1 MTDLFLSAGVDLPY
15 GSGSGPAKSQ
25 TRKVARV
32 PLVTPRVLQ
41 DAIKA
46 TAFNPTP
53 DQLAAAKDY
62 ARIAKSAGFAKQKET
77 SVRDIFYAKIL
88 GTVLGYSRYDP
99 DSTFSLHIEK
109 GIRTGSADAAIGN
122 FSDRHG
128 DELIAPLEMKGPSF
142 TNLDAIVPGR
152 GQSPVQQAWGYAMD
166 APGVSWVLVSNCI
179 EIRLYRFGRGRDCY
193 ETFDLKRLDNPDEL
207 RRLYILLDAK
217 QLLAGKTEALLLATD
232 NALKTVTDD
241 LYKQYKALRDQILT
255 YVTTAAD
262 GPKLNRRL
270 AIEPVQKLLDRILFV
285 AFGGGTGLLP
295 PRLLQTAATQ
305 IATIKPIPLWNNFK
319 DLFEA
324 VDVGSG
330 HPLHIWAY
338 NGGLFAP
345 DAKVDALKLPDHL
358 ATAIADLEQWDFGNE
373 IPVTVLGRIFEQSIT
388 DLEKLRAEA
397 EGKPAPEVGKV
408 KKEGVVYTPDHIA
421 RFLVEHTIGR
431 TLTDRFNLLLKQ
443 YTGRDSLPKSDD
455 ETLWPSAEVETKFW
469 QDYLEALRALTILD
483 PACGSGAFL
492 AAAFDALAG
501 EYARVL
507 ERLAELGAEPDI
519 DAFDEILGRNLF
531 GVDLNIE
538 SVEISR
544 LSLWLKTAR
553 QKHRLASLDET
564 VRDGNSLIADVKY
577 AERPFKWNGRF
588 ADIANQGGFDIV
600 IGNPPYVR
608 MEYLTDQK
616 PYLSEHYEV
625 ADDRTDLYAYFFEKA
640 VDVLKVGGRLGYI
653 SSSTFFR
660 TGSGENLRR
669 FMAEETAIEAVI
681 DFGDE
686 QVFEG
691 VTTYPAIITAQ
702 KLAKGETPEGDLRFF
717 NIKHLPTDLSSA
729 FDAQA
734 QAMPRSRLTGTS
746 WQFEGDALARLRD
759 KIASGRKTLGEVY
772 GAPLYGIK
780 TGLNEAFIIDTP
792 TRDALVARDAKSVDL
807 LKPFLK
813 GEHIKRWRVEPEG
826 LFLINI
832 PKAKIKIE
840 DYPAVRDHLLPFKAA
855 LEKRATEQ
863 EWFELQQAQVAYQDR
878 LLSPKLAWP
887 HFQDKPSFAFD
898 NDNFLL
904 NNKCFFLSSTDASLL
919 AFLNSTFGWWQL
931 SATARIKRGG
941 YIEAEAQYVATLVL
955 PDLSASQKST
965 LSSLVDACTDNS
977 TAKLQIVSTVENRIS
992 SDLGH
997 GSALNKKLHNWH
1009 QLDFTSFQAEIKKA
1023 FKTTLPPKE
1032 RSGWDD
1038 YLTAEAQKVKALTAQ
1053 IAAAEAQVNTLVYA
1067 AFDLTQDEII
1077 LLEKSIEGQI

>member
-1 MTDLFLSAGVDLPY
+1 MTDLFLSSGVDLPY
-15 GSGSGPAKSQ
+15 GSGSGSAKSQ
-25 TRKVARV
+25 TRKAARV
-32 PLVTPRVLQ
+32 PLVTPRVLE
-41 DAIKA
+41 DAIKVSVY
-46 TAFNPTP
+46 NPTAE
-53 DQLAAAKDY
+53 QLAAAKDY
-62 ARIAKSAGFAKQKET
+62 AERARGLGFTKQKET
-77 SVRDIFYAKIL
+77 SIKQLFFEKIL
-88 GTVLGYSRYDP
+88 GTVLGFQQYHP
-99 DSTFSLHIEK
+99 DRPYTLGFERK
-109 GIRTGSADAAIGN
+109 IRTGQVDVALGN
-122 FSDRHG
+122 FSDANG
-128 DELIAPLEMKGPSF
+128 DELIAPFEMKGPAF
-142 TNLDAIVPGR
+142 QNLDAIMPGR

-193 ETFDLKRLDNPDEL
+193 ETFNLKRLDDPDEL
-207 RRLYILLDAK
+207 RRLHMLLDAK
-217 QLLAGKTEALLLATD
+217 RLLGGQTEKLLLDTD
-232 NALKTVTDD
+232 NALKAVTDD
-241 LYKQYKALRDQILT
+241 LYAQYKKLRDQILA
-255 YVTTAAD
+255 YVTNAPD
-262 GPKLNRRL
+262 GPKLNRRA

-295 PRLLQTAATQ
+295 SRLLQTAATAQ
-305 IATIKPIPLWNNFK
+305 NSFNPQPIWHNFQQ
-319 DLFEA
+319 LFKF
-324 VDVGSG
+324 VDKGSG
-330 HPLHIWAY
+330 PPLHIWAY

-345 DAKVDALKLPDHL
+345 DAKLDAIALPDYL
-358 ATAIADLEQWDFGNE
+358 TTAIAELGNWDFGNE
-373 IPVTVLGRIFEQSIT
+373 VPVTVLGRIFEQSIT

-397 EGKPAPEVGKV
+397 EGKPEPLVGKI

-431 TLTDRFNLLLKQ
+431 TLSERFNLLLKQ
-443 YTGRDSLPKSDD
+443 HTGHDTLPKSND
-455 ETLWPSAEVETKFW
+455 ESLWPSDEVETKFW
-469 QDYLEALRALTILD
+469 LDYLEALRALTILD

-492 AAAFDALAG
+492 AAAFDTLAS

-519 DAFDEILGRNLF
+519 DAFDEILGRNLY
-531 GVDLNIE
+531 GIDLNVE

-564 VRDGNSLIADVKY
+564 VRDGNSLIAEKKY
-577 AERPFKWNGRF
+577 AERPFKWDGRF
-588 ADIANQGGFDIV
+588 AQIAKQGGFDIV

-608 MEYLTDQK
+608 MEYLTEQK

-702 KLAKGETPEGDLRFF
+702 KLAKGEAPAGDLRFF

-734 QAMPRSRLTGTS
+734 QAMPRARLTGTS
-746 WQFEGDALARLRD
+746 WQFEGDVLAQLRD
-759 KIASGRKTLGEVY
+759 KIATGRKTLGEVY

-792 TRDALVARDAKSVDL
+792 TRDALVARDAKSADL

-813 GEHIKRWRVEPEG
+813 GEHIKRWRVESEG

-832 PKAKIKIE
+832 PKAKIKID
-840 DYPAVRDHLLPFKAA
+840 DYPAIRDHLLPFKVA
-855 LEKRATEQ
+855 LEKRAAEQ
-863 EWFELQQAQVAYQDR
+863 EWFELQQAQVAYQPGFEKGKI
-878 LLSPKLAWP
+878 SYP
-887 HFQDKPSFAFD
+887 HFQNNRMFTFEQRGYYSNDKSYFIPSDDLALLS
-898 NDNFLL
+898 LL
-904 NNKCFFLSSTDASLL
+904 NSNVAWSFLSSISPAVRDGWHEMRVQYVELLPIPEFTKVSRASLID
-919 AFLNSTFGWWQL
+919 Q
-931 SATARIKRGG
+931 
-941 YIEAEAQYVATLVL
+941 AQRNT
-955 PDLSASQKST
+955 S
-965 LSSLVDACTDNS
+965 LSSQSFSILEAVR
-977 TAKLQIVSTVENRIS
+977 NRIS
-992 SDLGH
+992 SDLGN

-1009 QLDFTSFQAEIKKA
+1009 QLDFTTFQAELKKA
-1023 FKTTLPPKE
+1023 FKTTIPVKE
-1032 RSGWDD
+1032 RAQWED
-1038 YLTAEAQKVKALTAQ
+1038 YLSAESAKVRALSAQ
-1053 IAAAEAQVNTLVYA
+1053 ISASEAEINTLVYA
-1067 AFDLTQDEII
+1067 AFDLTPVEIA
-1077 LLEKSIEGQI
+1077 LLEKSLEGQI

>member
-1 MTDLFLSAGVDLPY
+1 MTDLFLASGVDLPY
-15 GSGSGPAKSQ
+15 GSGTGPAKSQ
-25 TRKVARV
+25 TRKVVRV
-32 PLVTPRVLQ
+32 PLVTPRVLE
-41 DAIKA
+41 DAIKRS
-46 TAFNPTP
+46 AFDPTP
-53 DQLAAAKDY
+53 EQIAAAKDY
-62 ARIAKSAGFAKQKET
+62 ARIARSDGFAKQKET
-77 SVRDIFYAKIL
+77 SVRDIFFTKIL
-88 GTVLGYSRYDP
+88 EIVLGYTHFDP
-99 DSTFSLHIEK
+99 DVTYTLFREK
-109 GIRTGSADAAIGN
+109 GIRTGSADAALGH
-122 FSDRHG
+122 FSETAR
-128 DELIAPLEMKGPSF
+128 DELIAPFEMKGPSF
-142 TNLDAIVPGR
+142 ANLDAIIPGR

-166 APGVSWVLVSNCI
+166 APGVSWVLVSNCL

-193 ETFDLKRLDNPDEL
+193 EIFDLKRLDEPEEL
-207 RRLYILLDAK
+207 RRLYMLLDSSR
-217 QLLAGKTEALLLATD
+217 LLTGQTEALLLATD

-255 YVTTAAD
+255 YVTSAAD
-262 GPKLNRRL
+262 GPKLNRRA

-324 VDVGSG
+324 VDIGSG
-330 HPLHIWAY
+330 PPLHIWAY

-345 DAKVDALKLPDHL
+345 DPKVDALKLPDHL
-358 ATAIADLEQWDFGNE
+358 AKAIADLEQWDFGNE
-373 IPVTVLGRIFEQSIT
+373 VPVTVLGRIFEQSIS
-388 DLEKLRAEA
+388 DLEKERAAA
-397 EGKPAPEVGKV
+397 EGKPEPAVGKV

-421 RFLVEHTIGR
+421 RFLVDHTIGK
-431 TLTDRFNLLLKQ
+431 TLSERFNVLLKQ
-443 YTGRDSLPKSDD
+443 HTGHDALPKSEDVS
-455 ETLWPSAEVETKFW
+455 LWPSEDVETKFW
-469 QDYLEALRALTILD
+469 LEYLEALRTLTILD

-507 ERLAELGAEPDI
+507 ERLAELGAEPAI

-531 GVDLNIE
+531 GIDLNIE

-553 QKHRLASLDET
+553 QKHRLAGLNET
-564 VRDGNSLIADVKY
+564 VRDGNSLIAEKKY
-577 AERPFKWNGRF
+577 AERPFKWDGRF
-588 ADIANQGGFDIV
+588 AQIAKQGGFDIV

-669 FMAEETAIEAVI
+669 FMAEETALEVVI

-691 VTTYPAIITAQ
+691 VTTYPAILTAQ
-702 KLAKGETPEGDLRFF
+702 KLAKGETPEGELRFF
-717 NIKHLPTDLSSA
+717 NIKELPTDLSSA

-734 QAMPRSRLTGTS
+734 QAMPRNRLGKTS
-746 WQFEGDALARLRD
+746 WQFEGDALAQLRD
-759 KIASGRKTLGEVY
+759 KISKGRKTLGEVY

-780 TGLNEAFIIDTP
+780 TGLNEAFIIDTL
-792 TRDALVARDAKSVDL
+792 TRDALVKRDAKSADL

-832 PKAKIKIE
+832 PKGKIKID
-840 DYPAVRDHLLPFKAA
+840 DYPAIRDHLLPFKAA

-863 EWFELQQAQVAYQDR
+863 QWFELQQAQVAYQDHFQAPKIVYQDICNSNPFSIEKTGSYLANTCYFLSNDKYF
-878 LLSPKLAWP
+878 LLSYLNSKLAWY
-887 HFQDKPSFAFD
+887 
-898 NDNFLL
+898 
-904 NNKCFFLSSTDASLL
+904 CF
-919 AFLNSTFGWWQL
+919 
-931 SATARIKRGG
+931 SALTNIARGG
-941 YIEAEAQYVATLVL
+941 YLRLRSEFVEQLIVPEFDEQLTQRLDTFGNSCSFHSETLR
-955 PDLSASQKST
+955 D
-965 LSSLVDACTDNS
+965 
-977 TAKLQIVSTVENRIS
+977 IVFQMRIRIAN
-992 SDLGH
+992 DLGA
-997 GSALNKKLHNWH
+997 GKNLTRKLENWH
-1009 QLDFTSFQAEIKKA
+1009 ELDFTTFQAELKKA
-1023 FKTTLPPKE
+1023 FKTTIPVKE
-1032 RSGWDD
+1032 RSDWEA
-1038 YLTAEAQKVKALTAQ
+1038 YLASEAAKVKALTAQ
-1053 IAAAEAQVNTLVYA
+1053 ITAAEAEINKLVYD
-1067 AFDLTQDEII
+1067 AFDLTADEIN
-1077 LLEKSIEGQI
+1077 LLEISLQGQI

>member
-1 MTDLFLSAGVDLPY
+1 M
-15 GSGSGPAKSQ
+15 
-25 TRKVARV
+25 
-32 PLVTPRVLQ
+32 PLITPRVLQ
-41 DAIKA
+41 DAIKV

-53 DQLAAAKDY
+53 EQQAAAKDY

-109 GIRTGSADAAIGN
+109 GIRTGSADAAIGH
-122 FSDRHG
+122 FSDKDG

-142 TNLDAIVPGR
+142 TNLDAIIPGR

-166 APGVSWVLVSNCI
+166 APGVSWVLVSNCV

-193 ETFDLKRLDNPDEL
+193 EMFDLKRLDDPDEL
-207 RRLYILLDAK
+207 RRLYMLLDAT
-217 QLLAGKTEALLLATD
+217 QLLSGKTEALLLATD

-241 LYKQYKALRDQILT
+241 LYKQYKTLRDQILN
-255 YVTTAAD
+255 YVTSAAD

-358 ATAIADLEQWDFGNE
+358 ALAIADLEQWDFGNE
-373 IPVTVLGRIFEQSIT
+373 VPVTVLGRIFEQSIT

-397 EGKPAPEVGKV
+397 EGKPAPDVGKV

-421 RFLVEHTIGR
+421 RFLVEHTINR
-431 TLTDRFNLLLKQ
+431 TLAERFNTLLKH

-455 ETLWPSAEVETKFW
+455 ETLWPSDQVETKFW
-469 QDYLEALRALTILD
+469 LDYLEQLRSLTILD

-507 ERLAELGAEPDI
+507 ERLAELGAEPAI
-519 DAFDEILGRNLF
+519 DAFDEILGRNLY
-531 GVDLNIE
+531 GIDLNIE

-564 VRDGNSLIADVKY
+564 VRDGNSLIADKKY
-577 AERPFKWNGRF
+577 AERPFKWDGRF
-588 ADIANQGGFDIV
+588 AAIAQQGGFDIV

-702 KLAKGETPEGDLRFF
+702 KLAQGETPGGDLRFF

-734 QAMPRSRLTGTS
+734 QTMPRSRLTGSS
-746 WQFEGDALARLRD
+746 WQFEGDALAQLRD
-759 KIASGRKTLGEVY
+759 KIATGRKTLGEVY
-772 GAPLYGIK
+772 GAPLRGIV

-792 TRDALVARDAKSVDL
+792 TRNALVARHAKSADL

-832 PKAKIKIE
+832 PKGKIKID
-840 DYPAVRDHLLPFKAA
+840 DYPAIRDHLLPFKAA

-863 EWFELQQAQVAYQDR
+863 EWFALQQAQVAYQPGFEK
-878 LLSPKLAWP
+878 PKISYP
-887 HFQDKPSFAFD
+887 HFQNNRMFTFEQTGHYSNDKSYFIPSDDLCLLALL
-898 NDNFLL
+898 NSNVAWNFLSGISPAVRD
-904 NNKCFFLSSTDASLL
+904 NWHEMRVQYVELL
-919 AFLNSTFGWWQL
+919 PIPDFQQSVRIALISHAQNCTTL
-931 SATARIKRGG
+931 SAGA
-941 YIEAEAQYVATLVL
+941 LSVL
-955 PDLSASQKST
+955 E
-965 LSSLVDACTDNS
+965 
-977 TAKLQIVSTVENRIS
+977 TVRNRII
-992 SDLGH
+992 SDLGN
-997 GSALNKKLHNWH
+997 GSQLSKKLHNWH
-1009 QLDFTSFQAEIKKA
+1009 QLDFTSFQAELKKA
-1023 FKTTLPPKE
+1023 FKTTIPVKE
-1032 RSGWDD
+1032 RAEWEN
-1038 YLTAEAQKVKALTAQ
+1038 YLASEAQKVKTLTAQ
-1053 IAAAEAQVNTLVYA
+1053 IMAAEAEINQLVYA
-1067 AFDLTQDEII
+1067 AFNLTPDEIE
-1077 LLEKSIEGQI
+1077 LLENSLEGQI

>member
-1 MTDLFLSAGVDLPY
+1 VTDLFLSAGLDLPH
-15 GSGSGPAKSQ
+15 GSGAGPAKSQ
-25 TRKVARV
+25 TRKTARV
-32 PLVTPRVLQ
+32 PLVTPRVLE
-41 DAIKA
+41 DAIKNTVYSP
-46 TAFNPTP
+46 TAE
-53 DQLAAAKDY
+53 QLAAAKDY

-77 SVRDIFYAKIL
+77 SVRDIFYTKIL
-88 GTVLGYSRYDP
+88 GTVLGYTRYDP
-99 DSTFSLHIEK
+99 DETFSLHIEK
-109 GIRTGSADAAIGN
+109 GIRTGSADAAIGR
-122 FSDRHG
+122 FSDSEG
-128 DELIAPLEMKGPSF
+128 DELIAPLEMKGPAF
-142 TNLDAIVPGR
+142 LNLDAIIPGR

-166 APGVSWVLVSNCI
+166 APGVSWVLVSNCV

-193 ETFDLKRLDNPDEL
+193 ENFDLKRLDEPDEL
-207 RRLYILLDAK
+207 RRLYMLLDAK
-217 QLLAGKTEALLLATD
+217 RLLEGQTEALLLATD

-241 LYKQYKALRDQILT
+241 LYAQYKNLRDQILA
-255 YVTTAAD
+255 YVTSAAD
-262 GPKLNRRL
+262 GPKLSRRS

-295 PRLLQTAATQ
+295 PRLLQTAATAHNSFNPQ
-305 IATIKPIPLWNNFK
+305 PIWNNFQQ
-319 DLFEA
+319 LFKF
-324 VDVGSG
+324 VDKGSG
-330 HPLHIWAY
+330 PPLHIWAY

-345 DAKVDALKLPDHL
+345 DARLDALALPDHL
-358 ATAIADLEQWDFGNE
+358 TDAIAELGQWDFGNE
-373 IPVTVLGRIFEQSIT
+373 VPVTVLGRIFEQSIT

-431 TLTDRFNLLLKQ
+431 TLAERFNSLLKQ
-443 YTGRDSLPKSDD
+443 HTGRDSLPKSEDD
-455 ETLWPSAEVETKFW
+455 TLWPSDAIETKFW
-469 QDYLEALRALTILD
+469 LDYLEALRGLTILD

-492 AAAFDALAG
+492 AAAFDVLVG

-507 ERLAELGAEPDI
+507 ERLAELNAEPEI
-519 DAFDEILGRNLF
+519 DAFDEILGSNLF

-553 QKHRLASLDET
+553 QKHPLASLNET
-564 VRDGNSLIADVKY
+564 VRDGNSLIAEKKY
-577 AERPFKWNGRF
+577 AERPFNWDGRF
-588 ADIANQGGFDIV
+588 ANIAKQGGFDIV

-616 PYLSEHYEV
+616 PYLSEHYKV

-640 VDVLKVGGRLGYI
+640 VDVMKVGGRLGYI

-660 TGSGENLRR
+660 IGSGENLRR

-702 KLAKGETPEGDLRFF
+702 KLAKGQTPEGELRFF

-729 FDAQA
+729 FEGEAQT
-734 QAMPRSRLTGTS
+734 MPRARLTATS
-746 WQFEGDALARLRD
+746 WQFEGDALAQLRE
-759 KIASGRKTLGEVY
+759 KIARGRKTLGEVY

-780 TGLNEAFIIDTP
+780 TGLNEAFIIDTK
-792 TRDALVARDAKSVDL
+792 TRDALVARDAKSADL

-840 DYPAVRDHLLPFKAA
+840 DYPAIRDHLLPFKAA

-863 EWFELQQAQVAYQDR
+863 EWYELQQAQVAYQPGFEKAKI
-878 LLSPKLAWP
+878 SYP
-887 HFQDKPSFAFD
+887 HFQNNRMFTLEKRGHYSNDKSYFIPSD
-898 NDNFLL
+898 NLTLLALL
-904 NNKCFFLSSTDASLL
+904 NSNVAWSFLSSISPAVRD
-919 AFLNSTFGWWQL
+919 GWHEM
-931 SATARIKRGG
+931 RV
-941 YIEAEAQYVATLVL
+941 QYVELL
-955 PDLSASQKST
+955 PIPEFQNASKLSLAKNAQSCT
-965 LSSLVDACTDNS
+965 NLSSQSLNVLDG
-977 TAKLQIVSTVENRIS
+977 VRNRIS
-992 SDLGH
+992 SDLGN

-1009 QLDFTSFQAEIKKA
+1009 QFDFTSFQAEIKKA
-1023 FKTTLPPKE
+1023 FKIVIPPKE
-1032 RSGWDD
+1032 RSGWED
-1038 YLTAEAQKVKALTAQ
+1038 YLTSEAQKVNALTTQ
-1053 IAAAEAQVNTLVYA
+1053 ITAAEAEINTLVYA
-1067 AFDLTQDEII
+1067 AFDLTPDEIT
-1077 LLEKSIEGQI
+1077 LLETSLEGQV